1 MGIRKVCIVSQYF
14 ASLVFTNEQ
23 KIESEKYR
31 QNVENGRKRRLDSK
45 KEGEEWE
52 IVSIERCYTP
62 FFYLMF
68 KLWQLP
74 NFVLVELPRKDSLGC
89 FLIRLFLAPMLKK
102 RFEGHIV
109 RFLASSIKYMEELI
123 NNKEDFSNF
132 GIRQHKHNK
141 FKCYNQTL

>member
-1 MGIRKVCIVSQYF
+1 MNR
-14 ASLVFTNEQ
+14 

-74 NFVLVELPRKDSLGC
+74 NFVLVELPRKDSLGR
-89 FLIRLFLAPMLKK
+89 FLIRLGDYLRHYL
-102 RFEGHIV
+102 
-109 RFLASSIKYMEELI
+109 
-123 NNKEDFSNF
+123 N
-132 GIRQHKHNK
+132 
-141 FKCYNQTL
+141 